1 SVEMMQALRL
11 GAERVVADTAV
22 QVIVIRGAGE
32 HFMAGGD
39 IKDFHAHLRLDPPAR
54 LQAFQAMI
62 EQWINPTVL
71 ALRRAHQPVIGAV
84 RGACAGFGLS
94 LMLGCDLALAADN
107 AYFAT
112 AYAHIALSPDGGGT
126 WFLPRIVGQRK
137 AAELLL
143 LSERVSAQ
151 QALELGLINR
161 IVPLADLE
169 AETARLAERLKNG
182 PRHAYGEM
190 KRLLAG
196 SPDRPW
202 ISTRASAPSSKSA
215 SPRLPADR
223 PSRRRSISPQ
233 APLRDV
239 MDIAARALLALLVC
253 GRGIHVAHQER
264 QSNGQDRTHASC
276 MFPRAV
282 PRRSGARHLLRMGR

>member
-1 SVEMMQALRL
+1 MNDTVLVDIRDGVATLTLNRPQALNALSVEMMQALRL
-11 GAERVVADTAV
+11 GAERVVADAAV

-143 LSERVSAQ
+143 LSERVNAQ

-161 IVPLADLE
+161 IVSLADLE
-169 AETARLAERLKNG
+169 AETATLAERLKNG

-196 SPDRPW
+196 SPDRTLADQLQAEAGSFARCAATMDFDEG
-202 ISTRASAPSSKSA
+202 IRAFLEKRKPTFS
-215 SPRLPADR
+215 
-223 PSRRRSISPQ
+223 
-233 APLRDV
+233 
-239 MDIAARALLALLVC
+239 
-253 GRGIHVAHQER
+253 GR
-264 QSNGQDRTHASC
+264 
-276 MFPRAV
+276 
-282 PRRSGARHLLRMGR
+282 

>member
-1 SVEMMQALRL
+1 MNDTVLVDIRDGVATLTLNRPQALNALSVEMMQALRL

-71 ALRRAHQPVIGAV
+71 ALRHAHQPVIGAV

-126 WFLPRIVGQRK
+126 WFLPRIVGTRK
-137 AAELLL
+137 AAELMLL
-143 LSERVSAQ
+143 AERISAT
-151 QALELGLINR
+151 QALELGLVNR
-161 IVPLADLE
+161 LVPPDRLE
-169 AETARLAERLKNG
+169 EETARLASRLQAG
-182 PRHAYGEM
+182 PRHAYGEI
-190 KRLLAG
+190 KRLLNRAG
-196 SPDRPW
+196 TADLAGQLQAEAESFARC
-202 ISTRASAPSSKSA
+202 SATNDFAEGVEAFLAK
-215 SPRLPADR
+215 RKPAF
-223 PSRRRSISPQ
+223 
-233 APLRDV
+233 
-239 MDIAARALLALLVC
+239 
-253 GRGIHVAHQER
+253 RGA
-264 QSNGQDRTHASC
+264 
-276 MFPRAV
+276 
-282 PRRSGARHLLRMGR
+282 